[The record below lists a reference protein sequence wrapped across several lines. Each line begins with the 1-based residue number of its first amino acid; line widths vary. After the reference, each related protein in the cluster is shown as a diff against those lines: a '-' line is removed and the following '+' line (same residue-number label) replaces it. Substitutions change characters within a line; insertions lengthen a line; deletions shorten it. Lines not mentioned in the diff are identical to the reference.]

1 MPPKQPAPSVE
12 DHESDFNS
20 WEFATLVRLA
30 RRAIKAGEPARR
42 ALQDLR
48 INIVPATFY
57 SGIPTLAELDA
68 SFEFDCPD
76 GPYNSPK
83 VFDRPTM
90 DKFLAEIGAYADEFN
105 PPAEGDLQS
114 PKAFFWQNPAF
125 SYSDAMA
132 YYCVLRHLKPERV
145 LEVGSGFSTL
155 IALHAL
161 EKNGR
166 GKLSCIEPFPKPWL
180 AALDGR
186 LNLLAKPV
194 QSFGVE
200 FFNANLGSGDVFFVD
215 STHTVKAGSDCLHI
229 YLRVLPEIASDVTVH
244 VHDIR
249 LPFALERSQ
258 AIDRH
263 EYWTEQYLLYAYL
276 LENPRTKVL
285 FGSRY
290 YYNFDKPLLDKFMH
304 GRWRSGGGSFW
315 FSQSSRS

>member
-1 MPPKQPAPSVE
+1 MPEKKAPPVVN
-12 DHESDFNS
+12 HGSDFTRE
-20 WEFATLVRLA
+20 EFVTLARLA
-30 RRAIKAGEPARR
+30 RRAMRGSEKTRR
-42 ALQDLR
+42 ALQELR

-68 SFEFDCPD
+68 SFEFECAN

-90 DKFLAEIGAYADEFN
+90 DKFLAEIGAYADEFD
-105 PPAEGDLQS
+105 PPVEGDLKN
-114 PKAFFWQNPAF
+114 PTEYFWQNPAF

-155 IALHAL
+155 IALRAL
-161 EKNGR
+161 KKNGR

-180 AALDGR
+180 AALDGQ
-186 LNLLAKPV
+186 LSLLARPV
-194 QSFGVE
+194 QSFDIE
-200 FFNANLGSGDVFFVD
+200 FFNANLGAGDVFFID
-215 STHTVKAGSDCLHI
+215 STHTVKAGSDCLHL

-249 LPFALERSQ
+249 LPFALERAQ
-258 AIDRH
+258 AVDRH

-276 LENPRTKVL
+276 LENPRTTVL

-290 YYNFDKPLLDKFMH
+290 HYNFNKPLLDKFMR

-315 FSQSSRS
+315 FSQRGAR